1 MKIES
6 ILYVDYEATQLDVML
21 LFVIWA
27 NNDNDKDILS
37 LNGCDPATNNNSRYD
52 VPLRIL

>member
-27 NNDNDKDILS
+27 NNDNDNDT
-37 LNGCDPATNNNSRYD
+37 P
-52 VPLRIL
+52 

>member
-1 MKIES
+1 MSRSERGTFLMKIES

-27 NNDNDKDILS
+27 NNDNDNDT
-37 LNGCDPATNNNSRYD
+37 P
-52 VPLRIL
+52 